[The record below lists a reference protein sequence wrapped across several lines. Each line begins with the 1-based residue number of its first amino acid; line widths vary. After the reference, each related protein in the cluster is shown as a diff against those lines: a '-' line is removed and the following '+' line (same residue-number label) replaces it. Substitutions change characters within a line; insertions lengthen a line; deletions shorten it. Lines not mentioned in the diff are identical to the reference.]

1 MIKFAN
7 FKNFEYLDDIKN
19 LLQNSNIIECLTN
32 EDFTELYEILNSS
45 VKTQLIIG
53 EFTKFL
59 YASLNIDILKNL
71 KEVPKSFLIFT
82 NALEIE
88 IPNHITTINE
98 RAFGYNLILFK
109 VKMPSNL
116 QILRKLCFTGCHNLK
131 EVELPKTLQII
142 EDIPFQNGINII
154 KYNGTFEEF
163 LQIKGNENLFNCNFV
178 CHKNL
183 LLKHRQIPR
192 RTYDTFQSLY
202 LAYKAICQ

>member
-163 LQIKGNENLFNCNFV
+163 LQIKGNENLFNCNKV
-178 CHKNL
+178 KCTDVEIQYDSIGK
-183 LLKHRQIPR
+183 KGWQIIR
-192 RTYDTFQSLY
+192 
-202 LAYKAICQ
+202 

>member
-32 EDFTELYEILNSS
+32 EDFTELYEILNNS

-142 EDIPFQNGINII
+142 ENIPFQNGINII

-163 LQIKGNENLFNCNFV
+163 LQIKGNENLFNCNKV
-178 CHKNL
+178 KCTDVEIQYDSIGK
-183 LLKHRQIPR
+183 KGWQIIR
-192 RTYDTFQSLY
+192 
-202 LAYKAICQ
+202 